1 MSTVMM
7 GTDVAK
13 SMKEDLIRQ
22 TEELKSQGVEPTLC
36 ILRVGAR
43 PDDLSYERGA
53 KKRMEL
59 VGIRCQVVELPEDIS
74 QAKLEET
81 FREINQDPAIHGILV
96 FRPLPGHLSEEP
108 LKALMDPR
116 KDVDCMSPVNM
127 AKIFA
132 GDETGFAPCTAE
144 AVIQVLKANQIPI
157 TGKRV
162 AIVGRSMVV
171 GKPLAMLFVKE
182 NATVTI
188 CHTKTEDLK
197 GTCRN
202 AQILVAAAGKAK
214 MLDQSYVGDGAA
226 VIDVGINVDENGK
239 LCGDV
244 DFDSIQETAS
254 MATPVPGGVGAV
266 TTAVLALHLVQAA
279 ARRRG

>member
-1 MSTVMM
+1 MTVKRRENNEYSHD
-7 GTDVAK
+7 GNRRGEG
-13 SMKEDLIRQ
+13 MKEDLIRQ
-22 TEELKSQGVEPTLC
+22 TEELKSRGVEPTLC

-81 FREINQDPAIHGILV
+81 FREINQDPAIHGVLV

-127 AKIFA
+127 AKVFA
-132 GDETGFAPCTAE
+132 GDDSGYAPCTAE
-144 AVIQVLKANQIPI
+144 AVMEMLDHYGIDPE
-157 TGKRV
+157 GKKV
-162 AIVGRSMVV
+162 TVVGRSMVV
-171 GKPLAMLFVKE
+171 GKPLAMLLLKR

-188 CHTKTEDLK
+188 CHTRTEDLAA
-197 GTCRN
+197 TCRA
-202 AQILVAAAGKAK
+202 AQILVAAAGKPK
-214 MLDQSYVGDGAA
+214 MITGDMVGEGA
-226 VIDVGINVDENGK
+226 VVVDVGINVDEAGN

-244 DFDSIQETAS
+244 DLKRQKKKRIPSLRCQRAWEA
-254 MATPVPGGVGAV
+254 
-266 TTAVLALHLVQAA
+266 
-279 ARRRG
+279 